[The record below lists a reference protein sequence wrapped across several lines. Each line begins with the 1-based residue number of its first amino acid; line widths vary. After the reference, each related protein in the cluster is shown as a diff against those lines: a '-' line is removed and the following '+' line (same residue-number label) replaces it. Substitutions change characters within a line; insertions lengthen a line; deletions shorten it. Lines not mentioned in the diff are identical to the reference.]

1 MANVTSIRS
10 VVESA
15 IQRASSATGVD
26 FTFLMGTAKRESGY
40 NPAAKARTS
49 SASGLFQFVDQTWLS
64 TLKKHG
70 SKYGY
75 ARYADLIQQGSDG
88 KYRVTGDEARKAVL
102 GLKLDPHAAS
112 LMAGELA
119 SDHAS
124 YLRGRVGRSPTSGE
138 LYAAHF
144 LGPQG
149 SARLIEAAGASP
161 GRQRRGDV
169 PRRGG
174 ANRSI
179 FYREG
184 RAATV
189 SEVYANLTKTAAAAR
204 FQPRR
209 PRRRDRP
216 GLRPVRHRPP
226 AGAHPAAGGAGQ
238 PDPARL
244 AGRRRRLQPGLEQR
258 RLLGRP
264 DDQLDVLVGNAA
276 RAVRRQRRREEQAV
290 GARSMIRSSRRTP
303 GPSLSGVAG
312 WKTSEPLASA
322 QSHSIWVPAFAG
334 MSGRLGVSRL
344 R

>member
-1 MANVTSIRS
+1 MANVTSLRS

-70 SKYGY
+70 AKYGY

-88 KYRVTGDEARKAVL
+88 KYRVAGDEARKTVL

-124 YLRGRVGRSPTSGE
+124 YLRGRVGRSPTAGE

-149 SARLIEAAGASP
+149 SARLIEAVNASP
-161 GRQRRGDV
+161 GASAAALFPDAAA
-169 PRRGG
+169 

-189 SEVYANLTKTAAAAR
+189 SEVYANLTKTA
-204 FQPRR
+204 
-209 PRRRDRP
+209 
-216 GLRPVRHRPP
+216 G
-226 AGAHPAAGGAGQ
+226 GGAV
-238 PDPARL
+238 PDTAPTTGGPDTDQGFVQYAT
-244 AGRRRRLQPGLEQR
+244 GRRLERIQQQQELVSLILRGPQDADSGFSFASGGGSSAQR
-258 RLLGRP
+258 MTSSMFSSEMLR
-264 DDQLDVLVGNAA
+264 VLSDASDGG
-276 RAVRRQRRREEQAV
+276 QRRR
-290 GARSMIRSSRRTP
+290 
-303 GPSLSGVAG
+303 
-312 WKTSEPLASA
+312 
-322 QSHSIWVPAFAG
+322 
-334 MSGRLGVSRL
+334 
-344 R
+344 

>member
-26 FTFLMGTAKRESGY
+26 FSFLMGTAKRESGY

-70 SKYGY
+70 AKYGY

-88 KYRVTGDEARKAVL
+88 KYRVAGDEARRTVL

-124 YLRGRVGRSPTSGE
+124 YLRGRVGRSPTAGE

-149 SARLIEAAGASP
+149 SARLIEAVGSSPGASAAALFP
-161 GRQRRGDV
+161 DAAA
-169 PRRGG
+169 

-179 FYREG
+179 FYRDG
-184 RAATV
+184 RPATV
-189 SEVYANLTKTAAAAR
+189 SEVYANLTRT
-204 FQPRR
+204 
-209 PRRRDRP
+209 
-216 GLRPVRHRPP
+216 
-226 AGAHPAAGGAGQ
+226 AGGGAAT
-238 PDPARL
+238 DSAPAPS
-244 AGRRRRLQPGLEQR
+244 APETDQGFIQYATGRRLERIQ
-258 RLLGRP
+258 
-264 DDQLDVLVGNAA
+264 QQQELVSLIL
-276 RAVRRQRRREEQAV
+276 R
-290 GARSMIRSSRRTP
+290 
-303 GPSLSGVAG
+303 GPQDADGFSFASNGG
-312 WKTSEPLASA
+312 SSA
-322 QSHSIWVPAFAG
+322 QRMTSSMFSSE
-334 MSGRLGVSRL
+334 ML
-344 R
+344 RVLSDASDKQR

>member
-70 SKYGY
+70 AKYGY
-75 ARYADLIQQGSDG
+75 ARYADLIQQGPDG
-88 KYRVTGDEARKAVL
+88 RYRVAGDEARKTVL

-112 LMAGELA
+112 LMAGELT

-124 YLRGRVGRSPTSGE
+124 YLRGRVGRSPTAGE

-149 SARLIEAAGASP
+149 SARLIEAVNASP
-161 GRQRRGDV
+161 GASAAAMFPDAAA
-169 PRRGG
+169 

-189 SEVYANLTKTAAAAR
+189 NEVYANLTKTAGGGVVPDIAPTTGAPDTDQGFVQYATG
-204 FQPRR
+204 RR
-209 PRRRDRP
+209 LERIQQQQELVSLILRGPQDADSGFSFASGGGSSAQRMTSSMFSSEMLRVLSDASDGDKRRR
-216 GLRPVRHRPP
+216 
-226 AGAHPAAGGAGQ
+226 
-238 PDPARL
+238 
-244 AGRRRRLQPGLEQR
+244 
-258 RLLGRP
+258 
-264 DDQLDVLVGNAA
+264 
-276 RAVRRQRRREEQAV
+276 
-290 GARSMIRSSRRTP
+290 
-303 GPSLSGVAG
+303 
-312 WKTSEPLASA
+312 
-322 QSHSIWVPAFAG
+322 
-334 MSGRLGVSRL
+334 
-344 R
+344 